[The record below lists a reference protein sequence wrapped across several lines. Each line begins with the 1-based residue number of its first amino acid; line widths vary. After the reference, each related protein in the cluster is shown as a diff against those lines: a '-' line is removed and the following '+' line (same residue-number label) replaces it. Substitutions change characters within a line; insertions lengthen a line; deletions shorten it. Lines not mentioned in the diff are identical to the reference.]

1 MPFRRLVDYTG
12 ITIWIATMIFV
23 LGGMAYQLTENTSA
37 ISKVEASKKAE
48 TELYDKRLDLV
59 EKQIVLLQMQDS
71 YQERWKSEFMVT
83 FKELVFEMKSNNENI
98 IAKMQDTDNSVLKAS
113 FQLDAINRQL
123 RINNQPQDND

>member
-12 ITIWIATMIFV
+12 ITIWIATMIFI

-37 ISKVEASKKAE
+37 ISKVKASKKAE

-98 IAKMQDTDNSVLKAS
+98 ISKMQDTDNSVLKAS
-113 FQLDAINRQL
+113 FQLSAINRQL
-123 RINNQPQDND
+123 RINNHPQDND